1 MKPLPSL
8 MIAMT
13 ILTKAS
19 LLDPVPLLTP
29 ITNRWPLAKMPILR
43 ASMQLPPVDDKDAD
57 SLSYAAFVVSLV
69 IAAQELS
76 EQNKAINS
84 RLEEQQQLINQ
95 LKSEISAMKK
105 VLK

>member
-1 MKPLPSL
+1 
-8 MIAMT
+8 
-13 ILTKAS
+13 
-19 LLDPVPLLTP
+19 
-29 ITNRWPLAKMPILR
+29 
-43 ASMQLPPVDDKDAD
+43 MQLPPVDDKDAD

>member
-29 ITNRWPLAKMPILR
+29 ITNRWPLAIMPILR